1 MDPSSAS
8 GSSSSRGPASFSTQ
22 ADALLRKNLIFQK
35 RNTKTN
41 ACIISYPLVLCII
54 IVIIQVIVNKE
65 LDKPKN
71 RCGCKCIPT
80 NSSGRCE
87 EVCGIQYSDAIQ
99 AETCAVPSPP
109 RWPALMQVPRPEYR
123 AVRSGSVWA
132 QDFPDRS
139 CRMTGSC
146 PATLLYTGKN
156 KSLAESLAGNF
167 LPEISSLNF
176 SDYLNALSNI
186 IPGTDAPT
194 SLTEFIENA
203 FVSDRPLYVLQP
215 RCSGDSVVS
224 LDIEVSGIDLQQD
237 MIYDMVYM
245 VYLENDV
252 QHIPI
257 GNFETEFLVYLSH
270 VGLGSIPSSIA
281 NLTSL
286 TELYLYNNSLSGSI
300 PSSIANLTS
309 LTVLSLY
316 NNELTGSIP
325 PSIGNLFSLTYL
337 ALDLNRLSGS
347 IPHSLGRL
355 SELRALDLFGN
366 NLSEVVPS
374 SLWNLSS
381 LSFLDMSYN
390 YHLSGSLPP
399 NIGQAL
405 PLLETFYLPFNQFHG
420 PIPMSLSN
428 ASRLQNIDL
437 SGNSFSG
444 VIPPSLGRLRELQ
457 SLILYSNHLETMTP
471 DGWNFLTALTN
482 CTQLEWLTLASNK
495 LRGVLPNSIANLSTN
510 IQFLYM
516 QNNFISGT
524 ISSDIGNLVNLM
536 VLRMNGNSLYGSI
549 PSSIGMLQKLH
560 ELYLYRNKLSGEIP
574 STIGNLTQ
582 LNELYLDS
590 NELSGNIPVSLGKCQ
605 NLIYL
610 NLGSNKL
617 TGNIPKEIVS
627 ISGLS
632 IYLSLASNA
641 LSGPIPSEIGSL
653 INVNILDFSMNK
665 LSGEIPITLSKCQ
678 VLEELYIGGN
688 LFQGSIPSF
697 LASLRGIQKLDFSKN
712 NLSGKIPDFLQDF
725 HGLDYLNLS
734 FNNFE
739 GEVPLLGVFANAS
752 AVSVIGN
759 SKLCGGN
766 PGMHLPAC
774 PSEPI
779 NKKHHSHTVMVI
791 CGSTIL
797 FIFVILLFCFLV
809 VRCRRKGSRRKS
821 LDSSP
826 TIEQNVK
833 VTYGDLVRATDG
845 FSEENIIGT
854 GSFGTV
860 YKGLLDGESRKI
872 VAVKVLNLQIQGAS
886 RTFIAECEAV
896 KNIRHRNLLKI
907 LTVCSSVDFKGN
919 DFKAVVFEFIENGS
933 LDDWLH
939 PKANEQSKPKKLDLT
954 ARLDIAIDVA
964 YALRLSPPSMC
975 ANQLFH
981 LI

>member
-224 LDIEVSGIDLQQD
+224 LDIEVSGIDLQQ
-237 MIYDMVYM
+237 
-245 VYLENDV
+245 
-252 QHIPI
+252 
-257 GNFETEFLVYLSH
+257 
-270 VGLGSIPSSIA
+270 
-281 NLTSL
+281 
-286 TELYLYNNSLSGSI
+286 
-300 PSSIANLTS
+300 
-309 LTVLSLY
+309 
-316 NNELTGSIP
+316 
-325 PSIGNLFSLTYL
+325 
-337 ALDLNRLSGS
+337 GS